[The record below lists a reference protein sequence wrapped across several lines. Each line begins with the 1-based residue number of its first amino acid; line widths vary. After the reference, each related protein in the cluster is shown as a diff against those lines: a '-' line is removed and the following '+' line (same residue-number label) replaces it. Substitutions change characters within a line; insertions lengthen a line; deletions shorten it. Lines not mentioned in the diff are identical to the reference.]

1 MIFWKIHLPFKEKT
15 FINGPRDII
24 NCLQIVLFEYFEKVL
39 TDSCPLFQ
47 IYLKH
52 IALNFFYKIWH
63 SFELS

>member
-39 TDSCPLFQ
+39 TDSCP
-47 IYLKH
+47 
-52 IALNFFYKIWH
+52 
-63 SFELS
+63 